1 MKRYLILCII
11 PVFLGFKSR
20 QEIDERKMNRDLEIA
35 KNILATLI
43 KGNSS
48 SFIGGESIDASYIKD
63 YGVVFSIPEH
73 LVYFH
78 SGVSPVIAIPEAPMP
93 DFNFEFEPDIEM
105 HWDEDYEMDEEDK
118 ERLKEQADQLKEQK
132 ELIKEEQKRIKAE
145 IKAVEKER
153 IKAYAKAGT
162 VRELYV
168 GDGKT
173 SDINWKE
180 IMITFMTD
188 YADLIGQLK
197 PTERVVINQKSPFEE
212 LVVIWAGVG
221 EEQRP
226 EQKGLSAEVLRKD
239 ITAFKSGKID
249 EEEFIKRIEIKES
262 EGSKKVAD
270 LEMFASIFDRYYSHD
285 LTETYYSQGKPR
297 YEVLDGYGAIF
308 HIRASTGGGHY
319 PRVRYYRKGESWTVE
334 PDEDKPDDASLYPKF
349 KQGLKEFMLDY
360 GRTIRSLD
368 DKEKVMLSIKLSGCR
383 DCDLPKS
390 LEVAADISLLNQYD
404 DQKISREKAMDQ
416 IAIKESF

>member
-1 MKRYLILCII
+1 MKRYLILCVI

-20 QEIDERKMNRDLEIA
+20 QDIDERKMNRDLEIA

-93 DFNFEFEPDIEM
+93 DFDFKFEPDFEI
-105 HWDEDYEMDEEDK
+105 HYDEDYEMSEEDK
-118 ERLKEQADQLKEQK
+118 VRLEIEKEKLKEQK

-153 IKAYAKAGT
+153 AKALAKASA
-162 VRELYV
+162 VREVYV
-168 GDGKT
+168 GDGQT
-173 SDINWKE
+173 SNIDWRE
-180 IMITFMTD
+180 IMVTFMTD

-197 PTERVVINQKSPFEE
+197 PNERVVINQKSPFEE
-212 LVVIWAGVG
+212 LVVVWAGVG
-221 EEQRP
+221 EEQKP
-226 EQKGLSAEVLRKD
+226 EHKGISAEVLRKD
-239 ITAFKSGKID
+239 ITAFKSGKIS
-249 EEEFIKRIEIKES
+249 EKEYVERITIKES
-262 EGSKKVAD
+262 KGSKKVAD

-297 YEVLDGYGAIF
+297 YELLDGYGAIF
-308 HIRASTGGGHY
+308 HIRASTGRGSY
-319 PRVRYYRKGESWTVE
+319 ARVRYYRQGESWTVE
-334 PDEDKPDDASLYPKF
+334 PDEEKADDATLYPKF

-360 GRTIRSLD
+360 GRTIRSLG
-368 DKEKVMLSIKLSGCR
+368 DKEKVMLNIKLSGCR
-383 DCDLPKS
+383 DCELPKS
-390 LEVAADISLLNQYD
+390 LEVSADISLLNQYD
-404 DQKISREKAMDQ
+404 DQKISREKAMEQ
-416 IAIKESF
+416 IGIKETF